1 MPHTAPDLR
10 FGPGTSYGF
19 TPSGIAA
26 FDNLRPAAV
35 VREFI
40 QNALD
45 AAQTAGVE
53 RANVRFRLTRIP
65 RASLP
70 GIESYGRAF
79 EKALETQR
87 DMTGGEL
94 SHQAKLVARRIR
106 DALDE
111 EELEVL
117 SVLDNGVGLDEQRMN
132 ALLSDG
138 LSIKEGDATGTYG
151 NGHSTAIPASDL
163 RYVLYGGVTSSGKK
177 IGAGHAVLA
186 SHVEE
191 GERHPRAGDGFF
203 IRNFNA
209 GKGKLYDYA
218 TDDEIP
224 ELIAGDLA
232 SIRETQGHGTVV
244 VVPAFNN
251 FLEDDSLWDMVSH
264 AAAAN
269 FFVAIEERRLKVTV
283 EDDRPGQE
291 PTTQILDEITLTS
304 ELEKHKDQRRAVAF
318 LNGRR
323 AFEAHQA
330 YRTGEEHC
338 IPTSVGKIDIRL
350 LRLSSGNTR
359 IDLCRNGMWITE
371 GRSIPGFSQQFADHM
386 PFHAVL
392 SLNARDGRQLHD
404 LVRIAEGPLHDSITI
419 KRLPEADRWTCRTA
433 LREIVAW
440 ILEHVPQIESD
451 SYRPP
456 DYLSLDFS
464 DLGDE
469 GGDGTGKAR
478 KVFWG
483 APIAIR
489 RNPAR
494 QLHLLSIDPDTEQEE
509 GERERTGRKRKVPNP
524 PSPDRSRRRPA
535 LPTIFQAASRPA
547 GPSRRRIIV
556 QCPNGCAD
564 AQLRLVVD
572 EALDATCERPGQ
584 DAYTPAV
591 LSNILVN
598 GKEARKRD
606 LIVWDDDVIGVRLG
620 DLPPDSSVD
629 IETDYRLMGDFQ
641 GLSNPSLRVEVFR
654 SGQDQSKA
662 AKSKGQ
668 R

>member
-1 MPHTAPDLR
+1 MD
-10 FGPGTSYGF
+10 
-19 TPSGIAA
+19 
-26 FDNLRPAAV
+26 
-35 VREFI
+35 
-40 QNALD
+40 
-45 AAQTAGVE
+45 
-53 RANVRFRLTRIP
+53 
-65 RASLP
+65 
-70 GIESYGRAF
+70 
-79 EKALETQR
+79 
-87 DMTGGEL
+87 
-94 SHQAKLVARRIR
+94 
-106 DALDE
+106 
-111 EELEVL
+111 
-117 SVLDNGVGLDEQRMN
+117 

-209 GKGKLYDYA
+209 GKRKLYDYA
-218 TDDEIP
+218 TDGDIP
-224 ELIAGDLA
+224 DLIAGDLA
-232 SIRETQGHGTVV
+232 SIRETEGHGTVV

-251 FLEDDSLWDMVSH
+251 FLEDGSLWDMVSH

-269 FFVAIEERRLKVTV
+269 FFVAIEERKLKVTV
-283 EDDRPGQE
+283 EDDRLGRY
-291 PTTQILDEITLTS
+291 PTTQILDEITLSS
-304 ELEKHKDQRRAVAF
+304 ELEKHKDQRRAAAF

-323 AFEAHQA
+323 AFEAHRA
-330 YRTGEEHC
+330 YRTGEDHC
-338 IPTSVGKIDIRL
+338 ISTSVGKIEIRV

-359 IDLCRNGMWITE
+359 IDLCRNGMWITDD
-371 GRSIPGFSQQFADHM
+371 RSIPGFNQRFTDHT

-392 SLNARDGRQLHD
+392 SLNARDGQQLHD

-419 KRLPEADRWTCRTA
+419 KRLPEPDRRACRKA
-433 LREIVAW
+433 LREIVVW

-451 SYRPP
+451 SYQST
-456 DYLSLDFS
+456 DYLSFGFS

-469 GGDGTGKAR
+469 GGDGNGKGHKA
-478 KVFWG
+478 FWG
-483 APIAIR
+483 APR
-489 RNPAR
+489 SMRSNPAR
-494 QLHLLSIDPDTEQEE
+494 QIHPLSIDPDTEQEE
-509 GERERTGRKRKVPNP
+509 GECERKGRRRKVPNP
-524 PSPDRSRRRPA
+524 PSPDHSRRRPA
-535 LPTIFQAASRPA
+535 LPTIFQVASRPA

-598 GKEARKRD
+598 GKEARKSD
-606 LIVWDDDVIGVRLG
+606 LIVWNGDVIGIRLD
-620 DLPPDSSVD
+620 DLPPVSSVD
-629 IETDYRLMGDFQ
+629 IEADYRLMGDFQ
-641 GLSNPSLRVEVFR
+641 GLSNPSLRVEVFP
-654 SGQDQSKA
+654 SGQNQTKATNSDSK
-662 AKSKGQ
+662 